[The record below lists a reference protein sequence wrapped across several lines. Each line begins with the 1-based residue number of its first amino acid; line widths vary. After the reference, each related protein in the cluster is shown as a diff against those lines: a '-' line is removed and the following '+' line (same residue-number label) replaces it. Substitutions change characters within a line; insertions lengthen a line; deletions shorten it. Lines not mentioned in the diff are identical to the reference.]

1 MPSLLKGRHG
11 TFASQRGGIRKGE
24 VLGGS
29 GLVMVQRLLGLSH
42 STFLI
47 CNMRMRTH
55 TAYKVL
61 KGGGKN
67 MLLAQVHDAD

>member
-1 MPSLLKGRHG
+1 
-11 TFASQRGGIRKGE
+11 
-24 VLGGS
+24 
-29 GLVMVQRLLGLSH
+29 MVQRLLGLSH